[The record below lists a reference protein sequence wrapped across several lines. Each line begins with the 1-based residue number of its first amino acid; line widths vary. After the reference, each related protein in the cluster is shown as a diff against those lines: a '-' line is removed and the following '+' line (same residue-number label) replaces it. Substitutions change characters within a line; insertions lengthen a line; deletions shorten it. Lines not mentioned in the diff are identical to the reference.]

1 MKLDKKV
8 KNEVALFVKEYYPSQ
23 YACLISGSYIDGTNK
38 EHSDIDVV
46 IFVKD
51 RNTVFNEMLCYQTL
65 KIQAMIVP
73 VHNIQ
78 EILWMDYITSTGAF
92 ISMIAKGIILF
103 DQLDFL
109 KYLIP
114 HAKELKEI
122 GCRPLSDH
130 EVYMMR
136 VKITSLLYDLMDTE
150 LLNEQL
156 FTITQI
162 LDLVTEFKLK
172 INRIWCGKYKIQ
184 SLGELDKLF
193 QHQLLESVTEI
204 FGNKNKKPLIDL
216 TTTLLNQHGGI
227 LPYYSK
233 ANSLTK
239 VFDDYLVI
247 EIDNDSNHDRIRK
260 TIAVLKNFV
269 KRIRSYEI
277 NYYFFLSKP
286 VVVNKREQNIYM
298 IIEAD
303 KDFINDYLTDRLLF
317 LVKDQ
322 HEISKLLFP
331 FQFDPVYKFSTRKIY
346 AKVAPLLRHVS
357 NIITEKSD
365 QILNTSFQI
374 QFSIEIM
381 KTIQKTWF
389 SRDSK
394 SFIDFNQYL
403 LDCWL
408 PISYDD
414 GLSFKTDDLALKK
427 EKILIKFD
435 TMFDNQKKEL
445 LELYRDRTKFEN
457 LTFTF
462 LKNINY
468 VRDIDNIPVYKSYP
482 VRKSLTKIRTG
493 QWSLYRETLF
503 TIFSIAFID
512 NRQVS
517 FIPFIMQKM
526 N

>member
-1 MKLDKKV
+1 
-8 KNEVALFVKEYYPSQ
+8 
-23 YACLISGSYIDGTNK
+23 
-38 EHSDIDVV
+38 
-46 IFVKD
+46 
-51 RNTVFNEMLCYQTL
+51 
-65 KIQAMIVP
+65 
-73 VHNIQ
+73 
-78 EILWMDYITSTGAF
+78 
-92 ISMIAKGIILF
+92 
-103 DQLDFL
+103 
-109 KYLIP
+109 
-114 HAKELKEI
+114 
-122 GCRPLSDH
+122 
-130 EVYMMR
+130 
-136 VKITSLLYDLMDTE
+136 
-150 LLNEQL
+150 
-156 FTITQI
+156 
-162 LDLVTEFKLK
+162 
-172 INRIWCGKYKIQ
+172 
-184 SLGELDKLF
+184 
-193 QHQLLESVTEI
+193 
-204 FGNKNKKPLIDL
+204 
-216 TTTLLNQHGGI
+216 
-227 LPYYSK
+227 
-233 ANSLTK
+233 

-269 KRIRSYEI
+269 KQIRSYEI

-357 NIITEKSD
+357 NIITAKSD

-414 GLSFKTDDLALKK
+414 GLSFKMDDLALKK

-445 LELYRDRTKFEN
+445 LELYRERTKFEN

-468 VRDIDNIPVYKSYP
+468 VRDIDNIPVFKSYP
-482 VRKSLTKIRTG
+482 LRKSLTKIRTR

-503 TIFSIAFID
+503 TIFSIALID
-512 NRQVS
+512 NRQIS